1 MSKCLTTLS
10 TNILTKIPKGY
21 HAEAINRRTDNTMAK
36 LKRTHND
43 LQNTIQNTKDQA
55 TRLQLSDDRRYI
67 HVRRYQRGNQN
78 LYLEE
83 GQTTQW
89 SKEKGQTTNNNLQNI
104 HIKLKIE

>member
-21 HAEAINRRTDNTMAK
+21 HAEAINRRRTDYTMAK

-55 TRLQLSDDRRYI
+55 TRLQLSDDGRYI
-67 HVRRYQRGNQN
+67 LVRRV
-78 LYLEE
+78 
-83 GQTTQW
+83 
-89 SKEKGQTTNNNLQNI
+89 
-104 HIKLKIE
+104 